1 MNTETTDNNGANGF
15 LGWVGYDGDCG
26 FCCNLVR
33 RWHGVFEKRGFS
45 FVPLQ
50 NRWLAGRLAAVGR
63 ASPPG
68 QDLDLARTGAD
79 DEHPLAERGRTA
91 YGEIPDEMKLLL
103 ADGRVLGGAAA
114 IAAMARAVWYFAP
127 VGWVMGLPGIRL
139 LVDYGYKWVAR
150 NRHQLGVCKV
160 PERIVAHNH
169 HGHAAF
175 FEMP

>member
-1 MNTETTDNNGANGF
+1 MNTETTDNNGGEGF
-15 LGWVGYDGDCG
+15 VGWVGYDGDCG
-26 FCCNLVR
+26 FCCILVR
-33 RWHGVFEKRGFS
+33 RWQGVFEKRGFT

-50 NRWLAGRLAAVGR
+50 NHWLAGRLATVGR

-68 QDLDLARTGAD
+68 QNMGLAKMNAAE
-79 DEHPLAERGRTA
+79 EHQRVGRGRPD
-91 YGEIPDEMKLLL
+91 YGDIPDEMKLLT

-127 VGWVMGLPGIRL
+127 AGWFMGLPGIRF
-139 LVDYGYKWVAR
+139 LVDRAYKWVAR

-160 PERIVAHNH
+160 PERIAAHNQ